1 MSQPT
6 ELDRLRVLVDAGITL
21 SSEFS
26 LDERKRSAV
35 PDGQKDREQ
44 LLGRRV
50 DAEPRGLRDPAIR

>member
-1 MSQPT
+1 MAAFRFQ
-6 ELDRLRVLVDAGITL
+6 
-21 SSEFS
+21 FS

-35 PDGQKDREQ
+35 PEGQEDREQ